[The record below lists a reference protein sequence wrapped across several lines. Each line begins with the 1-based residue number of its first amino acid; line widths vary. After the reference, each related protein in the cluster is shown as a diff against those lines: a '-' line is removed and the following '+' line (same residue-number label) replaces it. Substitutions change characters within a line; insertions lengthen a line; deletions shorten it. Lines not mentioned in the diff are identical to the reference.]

1 MSIRITSA
9 TFVHDH
15 LNEPVQLPRDIV
27 CCLWLHR
34 SQNGLP
40 PPKFLSSESLI
51 SSTIFAKKKKKGS
64 IPKRQNSLS
73 CFANCENSKETTSY
87 LWGHPLQIFWS
98 AKLPPRMFEKSGSPL
113 NAFKPSSR
121 LSTKLLKN
129 SNASCCSRK
138 FTGSPHSLGETVQVI
153 TSCKPWAIPVLVV
166 RNLVSWFYSQLSMSS
181 DISELCSVA
190 FYHLYNIWPI
200 GKHLSQEAAGTLV
213 HTLIIATTNYMSC
226 QTVSLRKFREFSML
240 LLGWYVMRLGF
251 VILHQ

>member
-1 MSIRITSA
+1 
-9 TFVHDH
+9 
-15 LNEPVQLPRDIV
+15 
-27 CCLWLHR
+27 
-34 SQNGLP
+34 
-40 PPKFLSSESLI
+40 
-51 SSTIFAKKKKKGS
+51 
-64 IPKRQNSLS
+64 
-73 CFANCENSKETTSY
+73 
-87 LWGHPLQIFWS
+87 
-98 AKLPPRMFEKSGSPL
+98 MFEKSGSPL

-138 FTGSPHSLGETVQVI
+138 FTGSPHSLRETVQVI
-153 TSCKPWAIPVLVV
+153 TSYKPWAIPVLVV

-190 FYHLYNIWPI
+190 FYHLYNIWSI

-213 HTLIIATTNYMSC
+213 HTLIIATTYYMSC
-226 QTVSLRKFREFSML
+226 QTVSLQKFREFSML